1 MTAANADTPA
11 MSPARRGLL
20 QRVPARLWLGGLI
33 VGVCALASAGIWL
46 GPGILNTRAGG
57 DSPFL
62 LQRTFELASNLRAG
76 AVPARWMP
84 DGAYGLGYPFFH
96 FYAALPYYLAAGLN
110 LLGFDLLA
118 AIKLTQTAGMF
129 AAAGAMVLYARRRL
143 PPAGAALAAIAY
155 VLVPFHLVN
164 VYVRGDSL
172 SEFYA
177 FVWFPLILWA
187 VDRVVGGK
195 RQEVRGQ
202 KSEVGGQKQEARGER
217 KEAGSQKTAG
227 GRTKSEDGGRA
238 AVQVVVLA
246 GCLAG
251 LVVTHNISL
260 LLFAPFVTLYALA
273 MLAIRASTDR
283 HDGAP
288 QPVRSMAGAALR
300 LALAAALGA
309 ALSAWFWLPALG
321 DANQVQLG
329 KQTSGYFNYA
339 NHFRAADLV
348 QPRLAFDYSVTDSL
362 SPFAMGLAQAVLVL
376 LGTAITLHAYRRD
389 RPAWLAFATI
399 AVLCALATFMIT
411 PLSKAVWDAVPG
423 LPLAQFPWR
432 YLSVQA
438 VFAAVLI
445 GGAMG
450 RRKDEGGRMRPFILH
465 PSAFILFLVLLLV
478 QSLPGLPNER
488 LDIRAEDVTPES
500 LKRYEWFTGNIGTT
514 IRAEYLPATVQPR
527 PLVGPD
533 VLGKPRQAWPVAGAI
548 SGSALEVSEPA
559 RQVWRVDVASQ
570 TATVTLPL
578 IYWPAWRA
586 KRLDTGEPVALSA
599 FVGSGWVQLALPR
612 GRQRVELWLDATPL
626 QRAGE
631 WISAIAA
638 VAVIGALI
646 VMVARKRR
654 WVDLTARSVVLA
666 AVAILILALVAWVVR
681 LLDPPQPPPIQT
693 MDFVGRPFPHRAPVV
708 FRGANGESY
717 TLTGATVSPPAVRGS
732 EPFTLTTAWQ
742 AGQAPAQVGLEQ
754 ELPSGGYF
762 ALLFRFARDVTYG
775 DPGVSA
781 YTALTNALPGP
792 LLLKLRALDAAG
804 NVLTPTVPSAN
815 NQGGAIL
822 DGLNITAGNAPLPG
836 GKIRTFPN
844 GIVLHSIDWF
854 NTSAQEMCLRPVW
867 STGRPQVAA
876 LKVALRLRGV
886 DGREIASADGEPQ
899 AGLAPTWSWPIG
911 APVSDN
917 YCVPVTGN
925 LKPGEPYTLL
935 VRWYR
940 AMDEHV
946 EGEVTLVGRRADGS
960 NDLNVPQPVI
970 TQHSSQV
977 PVMQTPSQLAF
988 GEAIRLLGYDVVTGT
1003 SALSLTLH
1011 WQAAQPVDRDYKL
1024 FVHLSPLDTAEP
1036 VAQADRHPLDGR
1048 YPTGMWLLGEVVSD
1062 TATLDLRAVAP
1073 GRYRLAVGWYDPDTL
1088 HRLPA
1093 TDGGQAIADGW
1104 AVLTT
1109 LDR

>member
-1 MTAANADTPA
+1 MTAAHADTPA
-11 MSPARRGLL
+11 ISPVRRGLL
-20 QRVPARLWLGGLI
+20 QRAPARLWLGGLI
-33 VGVCALASAGIWL
+33 VLVCALASAGIWL

-129 AAAGAMVLYARRRL
+129 AAAGAMALYARRRL

-164 VYVRGDSL
+164 IYVRGDSL

-187 VDRVVGGK
+187 VDRVAGGK
-195 RQEVRGQ
+195 RQEAGDQ
-202 KSEVGGQKQEARGER
+202 KSDVGGQRRGE
-217 KEAGSQKTAG
+217 G
-227 GRTKSEDGGRA
+227 GWA
-238 AVQVVVLA
+238 AAAQVIVLA

-260 LLFAPFVTLYALA
+260 LLFAPFVALYALA

-283 HDGAP
+283 RDGAP
-288 QPVRSMAGAALR
+288 QPVRSIAGAALR

-329 KQTSGYFNYA
+329 EQTSGYFNYA

-348 QPRLAFDYSVTDSL
+348 QPRLAFDYSVTDAL

-376 LGTAITLHAYRRD
+376 LGAAITLHAYRRD

-432 YLSVQA
+432 FLSVQA

-445 GGAMG
+445 GGAAG
-450 RRKDEGGRMRPFILH
+450 RMKDEDLHPSSFILH
-465 PSAFILFLVLLLV
+465 PSTFIVFLVLLLV

-488 LDIRAEDVTPES
+488 LDVRAEDVTPET

-533 VLGKPRQAWPVAGAI
+533 VLGKPRQAWPVAGAL

-559 RQVWRVDVASQ
+559 RQVWRVDVDSPV
-570 TATVTLPL
+570 ATVTLPL

-586 KRLDTGEPVALSA
+586 KQLDTGEPVALSA
-599 FVGSGWVQLALPR
+599 YVGSGWVQLVLPR
-612 GRQRVELWLDATPL
+612 GRQRIELWLDATPA
-626 QRAGE
+626 QRVGE
-631 WISAIAA
+631 SISAIAG
-638 VAVIGALI
+638 VAVVGAL
-646 VMVARKRR
+646 VFMVARKRR
-654 WVDLTARSVVLA
+654 WIGLAARSAVLT
-666 AVAILILALVAWVVR
+666 AVAILVLALAAWVVR

-708 FRGANGESY
+708 FRGADGESY
-717 TLTGATVSPPAVRGS
+717 TLTGATISPSAVRGS

-742 AGQAPAQVGLEQ
+742 TGQAPAQVGLEQ

-804 NVLTPTVPSAN
+804 NTLTPTVPSAN

-822 DGLNITAGNAPLPG
+822 DGLNVTASNAPLPDDM
-836 GKIRTFPN
+836 IRTFPT
-844 GIVLHSIDWF
+844 GIVLHHIDWF
-854 NTSAQEMCLRPVW
+854 NISAQEMCLRPVW
-867 STGRPQVAA
+867 STERLQVAA

-899 AGLAPTWSWPIG
+899 AGLAPTWSWPVG

-917 YCVPVTGN
+917 YCVPVSGS
-925 LKPGEPYTLL
+925 LQAGEPYTLL

-946 EGEVTLVGRRADGS
+946 EGEVTLVGRRAEGP

-970 TQHSSQV
+970 TQNNFEV
-977 PVMQTPSQLAF
+977 PAMQSPSRLVF
-988 GEAIRLLGYDVVTGT
+988 GEALRLLGYDLITDT
-1003 SALSLTLH
+1003 STLSLTLH

-1024 FVHLSPLDTAEP
+1024 FVHLSPLDAAEP

-1048 YPTGMWLLGEVVSD
+1048 YPTGMWLPGEVVSD
-1062 TATLDLRAVAP
+1062 TVTLDLRAVAP
-1073 GRYRLAVGWYDPDTL
+1073 GRYRLAVGWYDPGTL
-1088 HRLPA
+1088 QRLPA